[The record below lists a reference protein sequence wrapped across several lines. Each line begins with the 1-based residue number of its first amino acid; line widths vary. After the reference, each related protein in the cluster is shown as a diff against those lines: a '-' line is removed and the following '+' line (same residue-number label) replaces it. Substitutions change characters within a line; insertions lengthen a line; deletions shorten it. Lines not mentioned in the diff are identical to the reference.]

1 MPKERTPIPRDV
13 AAEVLFRHHHTCC
26 VCNEPGK
33 PVQIHHID
41 DDPSNN
47 AIENFA
53 VLCLEDHDRTQ
64 VIGGFARKLT
74 AVEVVRYRDEWVKRV
89 KSRWEEADKI
99 AVGRM
104 SGEPL
109 ASVDTS
115 TSAKVDSAADTEWK
129 RPAEEMLEAYIR
141 HLPDLRHAAYEKA
154 RPEWDSGV
162 NSRMKIATRNV
173 IDIFERVLVHLASWY
188 PPRHFGGKAPD
199 RYFSEFTA
207 NRTFWHLDALSP
219 RGRSGHGTG
228 LALDVAGYV
237 LSDLERAIVEMVF
250 ALGFIAFRDPTWRER
265 WEEAAAH
272 PNADELAATI
282 KEAKERMAEIRT
294 SLQNKPKDRGAD
306 DT

>member
-1 MPKERTPIPRDV
+1 MPKERTQIPQDV
-13 AAEVLFRHHHTCC
+13 AAEVLFRQHHTCC

-41 DDPSNN
+41 DDPSNH
-47 AIENFA
+47 AIENLA
-53 VLCLEDHDRTQ
+53 VLCLGDHDRTQ
-64 VIGGFARKLT
+64 VTGGFARKLT

-99 AVGRM
+99 AIGRM

-109 ASVDTS
+109 ASAGTS
-115 TSAKVDSAADTEWK
+115 MGAKVDSSADTEWK
-129 RPAEEMLEAYIR
+129 RPAEEMLHAYIR
-141 HLPDLRHAAYEKA
+141 HLPDLRRAAYEKA

-173 IDIFERVLVHLASWY
+173 TDIFERVLVYLANWY
-188 PPRHFGGKAPD
+188 PPRHFGGKASD

-219 RGRSGHGTG
+219 RGRGGHGTG

-237 LSDLERAIVEMVF
+237 LSDLESGIVEMVF
-250 ALGFIAFRDPTWRER
+250 ALAWAFIASDDPTWRES
-265 WEEAAAH
+265 WKEAAAN

-282 KEAKERMAEIRT
+282 
-294 SLQNKPKDRGAD
+294 
-306 DT
+306 